1 MSHGMTLSPESS
13 RVLDPGGTQTFSA
26 GQSSPLST
34 GPGAAGCHPV
44 HQPTLCTQYAE
55 RGSAPLQE
63 WGPMQ
68 CPSAAPHQDR
78 MAAFGLAQ
86 ACSSK
91 MHSDLLPRSLM
102 WSGQTRIPGGL
113 WALASRAEMH
123 VISSA
128 WAPKI
133 NSDSAGGSRGGVVGS
148 QRRPFSICQAG
159 VVSTDG

>member
-1 MSHGMTLSPESS
+1 
-13 RVLDPGGTQTFSA
+13 
-26 GQSSPLST
+26 
-34 GPGAAGCHPV
+34 
-44 HQPTLCTQYAE
+44 
-55 RGSAPLQE
+55 
-63 WGPMQ
+63 MQ